1 MDKLI
6 DYGDT
11 LNIIQADETN
21 RKVERKD
28 IPLFEPKAF
37 FEATLNSIMH
47 NKLTT
52 EDGPSFTMFSDRS
65 EILSI
70 EVLPANKTEEGFYRG
85 VSIPVNKSLAKIVNQ
100 FY

>member
-1 MDKLI
+1 
-6 DYGDT
+6 
-11 LNIIQADETN
+11 
-21 RKVERKD
+21 
-28 IPLFEPKAF
+28 
-37 FEATLNSIMH
+37 MH

-70 EVLPANKTEEGFYRG
+70 GVLLANKTVEGFYRG
-85 VSIPVNKSLAKIVNQ
+85 VSVPANKSLAKIVNQ